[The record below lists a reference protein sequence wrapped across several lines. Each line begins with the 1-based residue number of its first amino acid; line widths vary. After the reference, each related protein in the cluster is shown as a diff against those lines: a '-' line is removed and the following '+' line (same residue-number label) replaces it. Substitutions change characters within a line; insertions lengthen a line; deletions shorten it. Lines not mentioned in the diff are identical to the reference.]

1 MVRLWGV
8 KNVATLMLRT
18 LAQPVAG
25 LVPESA
31 PLQSLL
37 LLFVMLAPLLLLVG
51 ACCPRCRGMRLFGSL
66 STANAMGLLGR
77 IRRPPGRTRRRTRR
91 EESAT
96 KTD

>member
-51 ACCPRCRGMRLFGSL
+51 ACCPR
-66 STANAMGLLGR
+66 
-77 IRRPPGRTRRRTRR
+77 
-91 EESAT
+91 
-96 KTD
+96 